1 MKRIVDVGDA
11 FERIGADCTLQ
22 TEICLALESLA
33 DSLPGSINT
42 DLASRLPTILNSSW
56 TEHVGFQEA
65 VIFPILKRHHAHS
78 QSLADQ
84 IAQLE
89 IEHGTIGDSGQEIS
103 EQLELALEGAEPN
116 ADMIGYMLRSAFH
129 DRRRHIEIEH
139 HLFATMLPAMLAPV
153 DRDLLSGWL
162 SGHAWPLAL
171 HSGETGGH

>member
-11 FERIGADCTLQ
+11 FERISADCILQ

-33 DSLPGSINT
+33 DSLPNSINT

-56 TEHVGFQEA
+56 SEHVGFQED

-78 QSLADQ
+78 PTLVDQ

-89 IEHGTIGDSGQEIS
+89 IEHGTIGDSGQEIT

-116 ADMIGYMLRSAFH
+116 ADMFGYMLRSAFH

-139 HLFATMLPAMLAPV
+139 RLFAAMLPAQLPPV
-153 DRDLLSGWL
+153 DRDLLRRWL
-162 SGHAWPLAL
+162 SSHAWPLAL
-171 HSGETGGH
+171 FSGETSGY